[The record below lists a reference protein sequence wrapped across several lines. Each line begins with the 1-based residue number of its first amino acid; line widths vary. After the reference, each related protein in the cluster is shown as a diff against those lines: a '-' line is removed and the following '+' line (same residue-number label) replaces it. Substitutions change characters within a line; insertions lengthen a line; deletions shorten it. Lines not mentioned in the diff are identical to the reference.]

1 MKKIGEKSVGQP
13 NLDDSLNKYIEAK
26 ELEELN
32 RPYSANFID
41 DDDDYDYYSG
51 YYDGLL
57 YPENNS
63 RLLRS
68 LLEDDG
74 KSCNDEDDEFDADEY
89 LKHSKDKKSIYYY
102 PNILDEYSRI
112 EFSTLKE
119 FNDFC
124 DKHGYLMSNKT
135 ANDMIK
141 GKVMHC
147 TLDPTDKIVGDFVI
161 VADRSYGGLYYSV
174 CDDLYDEEYN

>member
-1 MKKIGEKSVGQP
+1 MKKIGEKEVGQP

-32 RPYSANFID
+32 KPYTANFID
-41 DDDDYDYYSG
+41 YDDDYYSD

-57 YPENNS
+57 FPESNS

-74 KSCNDEDDEFDADEY
+74 GPDDEEDDFNAEEY
-89 LKHSKDKKSIYYY
+89 AKHSKDKKSIYYY
-102 PNILDEYSRI
+102 PNILDEYSRM
-112 EFSTLKE
+112 EFSNLKE

-124 DKHGYLMSNKT
+124 DKHGYLMSNRT
-135 ANDMIK
+135 ANEMIK

-147 TLDPTDKIVGDFVI
+147 TLDPTDKMAGDFVI

-174 CDDLYDEEYN
+174 CDDLYDDYD